1 MSVLFD
7 NAASEYLEYSGAIVS
22 AYPFTLACWFY
33 SDDATID
40 QELMAVGN
48 PATNSNYW
56 SLRAAGAVG
65 GDPVQVI
72 VESISDNETSTSTGF
87 SANTWHHACG
97 VFTSS
102 TSRTAYID
110 GGSSATGTTDL
121 TPTSPNLSR
130 IGFSVRLSPID
141 PRYMSGRIAE
151 AAIWDVALSA
161 AEVVSLAKGFAPL
174 FIRPAS
180 LVAYWPLDRNSF
192 NKGGGSTTLDR
203 WKGTYNLTET
213 NTPALAEHPRIYYP
227 HQVP

>member
-130 IGFSVRLSPID
+130 IGFSVRLAPVD